1 MNKEYIKELFE
12 ENKETFLE
20 SGMDI
25 SNPNDLEE
33 MMISYITSNMQY
45 DFDIDVLED
54 RLFDRNAVEQN
65 LEEERIEHGEREN
78 YNLVTLIRLCEVL
91 KIDFIHL
98 LVLAGYLP
106 SNQINNEDNITEMES
121 LLDDEEDDINDE
133 ECDACPLCEPI
144 EIVITLISGR
154 DE

>member
-12 ENKETFLE
+12 ENKKTFLE

-33 MMISYITSNMQY
+33 IMISYITSNMQY

-65 LEEERIEHGEREN
+65 LEEE
-78 YNLVTLIRLCEVL
+78 
-91 KIDFIHL
+91 
-98 LVLAGYLP
+98 
-106 SNQINNEDNITEMES
+106 
-121 LLDDEEDDINDE
+121 
-133 ECDACPLCEPI
+133 I
-144 EIVITLISGR
+144 EI
-154 DE
+154 

>member
-45 DFDIDVLED
+45 DFDIDVLEN

-65 LEEERIEHGEREN
+65 LEEE
-78 YNLVTLIRLCEVL
+78 
-91 KIDFIHL
+91 
-98 LVLAGYLP
+98 
-106 SNQINNEDNITEMES
+106 
-121 LLDDEEDDINDE
+121 
-133 ECDACPLCEPI
+133 I
-144 EIVITLISGR
+144 EI
-154 DE
+154 

>member
-25 SNPNDLEE
+25 SNHNDLEE

-65 LEEERIEHGEREN
+65 LEEE
-78 YNLVTLIRLCEVL
+78 
-91 KIDFIHL
+91 
-98 LVLAGYLP
+98 
-106 SNQINNEDNITEMES
+106 
-121 LLDDEEDDINDE
+121 
-133 ECDACPLCEPI
+133 I
-144 EIVITLISGR
+144 EI
-154 DE
+154 

>member
-12 ENKETFLE
+12 ENKESFLE

-65 LEEERIEHGEREN
+65 LEEE
-78 YNLVTLIRLCEVL
+78 
-91 KIDFIHL
+91 
-98 LVLAGYLP
+98 
-106 SNQINNEDNITEMES
+106 
-121 LLDDEEDDINDE
+121 
-133 ECDACPLCEPI
+133 I
-144 EIVITLISGR
+144 EI
-154 DE
+154 

>member
-1 MNKEYIKELFE
+1 MNKEYIKKLFE

-65 LEEERIEHGEREN
+65 LEEE
-78 YNLVTLIRLCEVL
+78 
-91 KIDFIHL
+91 
-98 LVLAGYLP
+98 
-106 SNQINNEDNITEMES
+106 
-121 LLDDEEDDINDE
+121 
-133 ECDACPLCEPI
+133 I
-144 EIVITLISGR
+144 EI
-154 DE
+154 